1 MNDLGVFEELYSKLN
16 DEQRTAVDTLEG
28 PVFVIAGPGTG
39 KTQVLTL
46 RIANILR
53 KTDTPPDGILAL
65 TFTEAAAT
73 EMRQRLARIVGTAAY
88 KVRIHT
94 FHGFAESLIARYPD
108 QFPRIIGSQIASD
121 TERAEILD
129 RALLETPVQHL
140 RPYGDPLFYHGA
152 VARAISTMKRENVTL
167 ANLEER
173 VGDAL
178 RDFDALE
185 GKIHEKGKYIGK
197 MKGEFQ
203 TLQKRIERTVDLLEV
218 YRAYEDG
225 LVSAHRYDFDDLI
238 LEVVSALSED
248 ENFRLQVQESVLY
261 VLADEH
267 QDANRAQN
275 ALLEHVAS
283 FHERPNLFVVGDEKQ
298 AIYRFQ
304 GADLDNVHHF
314 RTRFDDT
321 TILTLVENYRST
333 QPILNSALSLITTS
347 PDERLSRVPLVAQ
360 GSDTGRPISIAV
372 CSTAEGEMQEL
383 ARALRTCIE
392 NGVHAGDIAVL
403 VRRNRDV
410 AYVRDALTRE
420 GIACTGAGESD
431 ALHNRFVE
439 ALIRILRAVTEPR
452 DENIVPILTL
462 PGFGLSPGDL
472 WRVTSAARKNKIS
485 VVTLLND
492 LSLLEEAGVQDI
504 ETARGVAGTITTLVR
519 LAALERPAVVAEEA
533 IRVSGI
539 LPRLL
544 SAADRSESLASVRAL
559 LRTFEDL
566 SRREHG
572 AQLPRALELLSLMD
586 VRGIRLPGRAVE
598 DDTRVKVMTVHASK
612 GREFAQVFIP
622 LATERAWS
630 TRSRAEYF
638 HLPDILSGSAEL
650 EDERRLLY
658 VAITRAKQHATIS
671 YALRTSD
678 GKSDAPSALLT
689 DLDPALVES
698 YDVSSEPV
706 DTLTLPGAV
715 RTDLATISD
724 DDRLT
729 LRNAFFTQG
738 LSPTALNNYLECPW
752 KYLYVNLL
760 RIPEAENKFMLY
772 GTAIHDALRRF
783 ADGKN
788 RGEDIG
794 ISGLHDAFV
803 RILSRSPLTD
813 RELAELAEKGKE
825 SLTTWWEERHADWYK
840 EARAEQRIEAYVAVG
855 DEKLLIRGALDLL
868 VTTQNGALVI
878 DYKTGKPKSR
888 NELMGLTK
896 SGDGNYYRQLA
907 FYALLL
913 RRSEAIPPYP
923 RMHEGVIEFV
933 EPNDAGQIRRESFEI
948 EDAQVD
954 ELEALIQKTAQEILS
969 LSFWNTP
976 CEEAECSWCRLRFG
990 IVD

>member
-1 MNDLGVFEELYSKLN
+1 MKDSGVFEELYAGLN
-16 DEQRTAVDTLEG
+16 DEQRKAVDALEG

-53 KTDTPPDGILAL
+53 STDTPPDGILAL

-73 EMRQRLARIVGTAAY
+73 EMRQRLAKIVGTAAY

-173 VGDAL
+173 VREAL

-185 GKIHEKGKYIGK
+185 GKVHEKGKYIGK

-225 LVSAHRYDFDDLI
+225 LVAARRYDFDDLI

-304 GADLDNVHHF
+304 GADLDNVQHF
-314 RTRFDDT
+314 RTRFADT
-321 TILTLVENYRST
+321 TILTLVDNYRST

-347 PDERLSRVPLVAQ
+347 PDERLSRVPLLAQ
-360 GSDTGRPISIAV
+360 SRDAGKPIRVIA
-372 CSTAEGEMQEL
+372 CSSTEMEMEEL
-383 ARALRTCIE
+383 ARALRECIE
-392 NGVHAGDIAVL
+392 SQVPAGDIAVL

-410 AYVRDALTRE
+410 SYVRDALTRA
-420 GIACTGAGESD
+420 GVACTGAGESD

-439 ALIRILRAVTEPR
+439 AMVRMLRAVSEPR
-452 DENIVPILTL
+452 DENVIPILTL
-462 PGFGLSPGDL
+462 PGFGLSPADV
-472 WRVTSAARKNKIS
+472 WRVTHEARKSKVS
-485 VVTLLND
+485 VLTVLADTALLA
-492 LSLLEEAGVQDI
+492 EAGLHAPD
-504 ETARGVAGTITTLVR
+504 TARTVAQTLTGLVR
-519 LAALERPAVVAEEA
+519 LAALERPAVVAEEV

-544 SAADRSESLASVRAL
+544 SAPDRSESLASVRAL

-566 SRREHG
+566 ARREHG
-572 AQLPRALELLSLMD
+572 AQLPRALELLDLME
-586 VRGIRLPGRAVE
+586 VRGIRLSGRGLE
-598 DDTRVKVMTVHASK
+598 DATRVKVMTVHASK
-612 GREFAQVFIP
+612 GREFAHVFIP
-622 LATERAWS
+622 LATERVWS

-658 VAITRAKQHATIS
+658 VAITRAKQHATVS

-678 GKSDAPSALLT
+678 GRSDAPSALLA
-689 DLDPALVES
+689 DLDPALIEQYEILGETS
-698 YDVSSEPV
+698 DAILLPKTPDSSAAGITE
-706 DTLTLPGAV
+706 
-715 RTDLATISD
+715 
-724 DDRLT
+724 DDRVT
-729 LRNAFFTQG
+729 LRHAFFTQG

-752 KYLYVNLL
+752 KYFYVNLL

-794 ISGLHDAFV
+794 VEGLHDAFT

-813 RELAELAEKGKE
+813 RELAELTEKGRE
-825 SLTTWWEERHADWYK
+825 SLSVWWEERHADWYE
-840 EARAEQRIEAYVAVG
+840 EARAEQRIEAHIAVA

-868 VTTQNGALVI
+868 VTTPHGALVI

-888 NELMGLTK
+888 NELLGLTK

-913 RRSEAIPPYP
+913 RRGEVTPPYP

-933 EPNDAGQIRRESFEI
+933 EPDDAGRIRREAFEI

-954 ELEALIQKTAQEILS
+954 ELEVLIQKTSQEILT

-976 CEEAECSWCRLRFG
+976 CEESECSWCRLRFG
-990 IVD
+990 ISD